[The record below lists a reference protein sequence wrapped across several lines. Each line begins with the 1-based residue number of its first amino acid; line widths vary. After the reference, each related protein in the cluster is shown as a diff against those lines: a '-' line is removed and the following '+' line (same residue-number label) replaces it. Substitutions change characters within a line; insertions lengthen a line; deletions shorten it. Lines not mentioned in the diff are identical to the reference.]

1 MSEKFG
7 LVYVITKLGL
17 VFIYDLETGSAIYRN
32 RISTDPVFI
41 TCDSSTGGFYAI
53 NRAGKVLL
61 VDINQQTLVPFI
73 SQTLQN
79 LDLALAVAQRGNL
92 PGAEQLVIPKF
103 EALFTSGNYKG
114 AAELAADSPMGVLRT
129 RETVAKFSMAPA
141 QPGQQSP
148 LLLYFGTC
156 LQKGKLNA
164 FESFELAK
172 LVVAQNKKQLLD
184 GWLAEDK
191 LECSEELGDLVYPLD
206 QETALKIYVKGR
218 ANQKVVQAF
227 AARGEMDK
235 LGAYCEQT
243 GYTPDFSYLLQRL
256 LAVNPTAAVQLA
268 LIISQKTPPPMDLN
282 SLADMFLQRNMI
294 REATSFLLDVLK
306 PNLPEHAALQTK
318 VLEINLV
325 TFPNVADAILAN
337 NMFSHYDKPRIAQLC
352 EKAGLYA
359 RALQHYTDLPD
370 IKRVVVNTHAI
381 EPQALTEFFG
391 TLSKEWA
398 LECLKELLT
407 VNIRQN
413 LQIVVQVAKE
423 YTEQLSAEKIIELLE
438 SFKSWEGLY
447 FYLGSYVAF
456 SEDPEVHFKYI
467 EASAKTGQI
476 KEVERITRESN
487 FYDPERAKV
496 FLMEAKLPD
505 ARPLI
510 NVCDRF
516 NFVHDLTIYLVNNQM
531 LRYIEG
537 CANVRE
543 RRESFHFRRHP
554 PPPPWCLCLF
564 FVCSCCVR
572 PSCAESRPSRFRK
585 SQ

>member
-1 MSEKFG
+1 MAC
-7 LVYVITKLGL
+7 V
-17 VFIYDLETGSAIYRN
+17 AAP
-32 RISTDPVFI
+32 PVLTQI
-41 TCDSSTGGFYAI
+41 
-53 NRAGKVLL
+53 
-61 VDINQQTLVPFI
+61 
-73 SQTLQN
+73 
-79 LDLALAVAQRGNL
+79 
-92 PGAEQLVIPKF
+92 
-103 EALFTSGNYKG
+103 
-114 AAELAADSPMGVLRT
+114 
-129 RETVAKFSMAPA
+129 PA
-141 QPGQQSP
+141 QPDGS
-148 LLLYFGTC
+148 
-156 LQKGKLNA
+156 LQ
-164 FESFELAK
+164 
-172 LVVAQNKKQLLD
+172 
-184 GWLAEDK
+184 
-191 LECSEELGDLVYPLD
+191 
-206 QETALKIYVKGR
+206 
-218 ANQKVVQAF
+218 
-227 AARGEMDK
+227 
-235 LGAYCEQT
+235 
-243 GYTPDFSYLLQRL
+243 
-256 LAVNPTAAVQLA
+256 
-268 LIISQKTPPPMDLN
+268 
-282 SLADMFLQRNMI
+282 
-294 REATSFLLDVLK
+294 
-306 PNLPEHAALQTK
+306 

-337 NMFSHYDKPRIAQLC
+337 NMFSHYDKPRVAQLC
-352 EKAGLYA
+352 EKGGLYA

-381 EPQALTEFFG
+381 EPQAIIEFFG

-516 NFVHDLTIYLVNNQM
+516 NFVHDLTLYLVNNQM

-537 CANVRE
+537 CVAFPAG
-543 RRESFHFRRHP
+543 RREEAAGGVLWAEAGRSLTHCPAHTAQR
-554 PPPPWCLCLF
+554 LC
-564 FVCSCCVR
+564 
-572 PSCAESRPSRFRK
+572 
-585 SQ
+585 